1 MSRQRYAVTGVSHGI
16 GAEIAMALGLAA
28 TELRGSTWLSLQL
41 VSTTS
46 YISIFPTRRRSC
58 MSAVSKIS
66 PLHALI
72 G

>member
-1 MSRQRYAVTGVSHGI
+1 MSQQHYAVTRVWRGI
-16 GAEIAMALGLAA
+16 GAEIAMALRSHGHRVTDFDVA
-28 TELRGSTWLSLQL
+28 QL

-46 YISIFPTRRRSC
+46 YISIFPTRRQF

-66 PLHALI
+66 PLHTLI

>member
-1 MSRQRYAVTGVSHGI
+1 MSRQRNVVTGVWRGL
-16 GAEIAMALGLAA
+16 GAEIAMRFGLVV

-46 YISIFPTRRRSC
+46 YISIFPTRRRF
-58 MSAVSKIS
+58 MSAASKIS

>member
-1 MSRQRYAVTGVSHGI
+1 MTRQRYVVTGVSRGT
-16 GAEIAMALGLAA
+16 GAEIAMALRSRHSDPGCGMA
-28 TELRGSTWLSLQL
+28 QL

-46 YISIFPTRRRSC
+46 YISIFPTRRRF
-58 MSAVSKIS
+58 MSAASKIS

>member
-1 MSRQRYAVTGVSHGI
+1 MSRQRYVVTGVSRGT
-16 GAEIAMALGLAA
+16 GAESAMALRSRHPDPGFDV
-28 TELRGSTWLSLQL
+28 TQL

-46 YISIFPTRRRSC
+46 YISIFPTRRRF
-58 MSAVSKIS
+58 MSAASKIS

>member
-1 MSRQRYAVTGVSHGI
+1 MSQKHYAVTGVWRGI
-16 GAEIAMALGLAA
+16 GTEIAMALRS
-28 TELRGSTWLSLQL
+28 RGHRVTGFDVAQL

-46 YISIFPTRRRSC
+46 FISIFPTRRQF

>member
-1 MSRQRYAVTGVSHGI
+1 MTRQRYVVTGVSRGT
-16 GAEIAMALGLAA
+16 GAEIAMALRS
-28 TELRGSTWLSLQL
+28 RGHRVMGFDVAQL

-46 YISIFPTRRRSC
+46 YISIFPTRRRF
-58 MSAVSKIS
+58 MSAASKIS

>member
-1 MSRQRYAVTGVSHGI
+1 MSRQRYAVTGVSRGI
-16 GAEIAMALGLAA
+16 GTEIAMALRS
-28 TELRGSTWLSLQL
+28 RGHRVAGFDVAQM

-46 YISIFPTRRRSC
+46 YISIFRTRRRFI
-58 MSAVSKIS
+58 SAASKIS